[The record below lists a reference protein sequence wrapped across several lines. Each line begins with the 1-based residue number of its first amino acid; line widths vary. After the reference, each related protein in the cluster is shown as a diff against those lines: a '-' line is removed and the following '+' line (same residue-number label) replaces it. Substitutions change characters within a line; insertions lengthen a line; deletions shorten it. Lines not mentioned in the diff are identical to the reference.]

1 MDRSPSEKNAKI
13 MPENLFSNDL
23 SNRLNQS
30 MSVSLRN
37 EENLQNQDE
46 SQQRSESS
54 THQEI
59 NCERSTA
66 ISSTNRL
73 FEVHERMM
81 NNLTIVSFDPQSIQ
95 NRFNNEKYLKIKFF
109 YLILLLVMFCY
120 TIIMVIIMCE
130 LRNSF
135 HQRQSI
141 SEIHTKS
148 NEKNQ
153 SFSNFD
159 SDSDSNSDSNHHI
172 HSDRHHFYQNDF
184 DLDRTKK
191 SFLNEMILF
200 DSINSFIYLMAMIAV
215 LRESYVVTMAT
226 NLTMLISLVH
236 FVCEIFFHKEID
248 INPSLQ
254 QNLFDAFIRSGVIL
268 MAIVF
273 AKQLKHRREFYRS
286 MRQKKSITSF
296 RDDYFNNNNNNNNSS
311 NLIASEI
318 NLNNSIDME
327 SDRRL
332 DSTRNGNESSFDD
345 LPPSYNDALQC
356 PMLSIE
362 YLHRNRIENVSL

>member
-1 MDRSPSEKNAKI
+1 MDRSQSEKNAKI
-13 MPENLFSNDL
+13 MPENLSSNDL

-59 NCERSTA
+59 NCERSTT

-159 SDSDSNSDSNHHI
+159 SDSDSDSNHHI

-184 DLDRTKK
+184 DRDRTKK

-226 NLTMLISLVH
+226 NLTMLISLGSKS
-236 FVCEIFFHKEID
+236 FRSNFPFFFLILFSFKSSFSSSAFCLRD
-248 INPSLQ
+248 ILPQ
-254 QNLFDAFIRSGVIL
+254 RDR
-268 MAIVF
+268 
-273 AKQLKHRREFYRS
+273 Y
-286 MRQKKSITSF
+286 KSIFAAESF
-296 RDDYFNNNNNNNNSS
+296 RCIHTKRCD
-311 NLIASEI
+311 
-318 NLNNSIDME
+318 
-327 SDRRL
+327 
-332 DSTRNGNESSFDD
+332 FDGH
-345 LPPSYNDALQC
+345 C
-356 PMLSIE
+356 F
-362 YLHRNRIENVSL
+362 R